1 MHEITNVKYQTNLGR
16 TVWKTNSI
24 VLADSK
30 DLSKIGKNK
39 VFLTVTSPP
48 YHNAI
53 NYEAHQT
60 SQKWYRGTVG
70 NTVENWLEEMR
81 QVFSQVYHVTK
92 PGGYCCIVIGNEI
105 IEGKIKLPLPAM
117 LLVELT
123 KDEWMFFEE
132 IIWNKVTGGKK
143 RFRVTVQHP
152 YPTYYY
158 PNIMHEHILVLRK
171 PPFHNIRDE
180 KSKFEIDDVMKKEIA
195 NSVWHIAPVP
205 PSYRRFH
212 PAAFPEEIPYR
223 LIQLYSNAGDL
234 VLDPFVGSGQTTKMA
249 RFLKRAYIGVDKSA
263 KYVEVAKKRT
273 LEPHTLRKMQLV
285 PNWKMPIQLK
295 V

>member
-1 MHEITNVKYQTNLGR
+1 M
-16 TVWKTNSI
+16 WKPNSI
-24 VLADSK
+24 IVGDSR
-30 DLSKIGKNK
+30 DLSGIGKDK
-39 VFLTVTSPP
+39 ISLTVTSPP

-53 NYEAHQT
+53 NYNEHQT

-70 NTVENWLEEMR
+70 VSVESWLEEMKE
-81 QVFSQVYHVTK
+81 VFSQVYQVTK
-92 PGGYCCIVIGNEI
+92 PGGHCCIVIGNELV
-105 IEGKIKLPLPAM
+105 EGRIKLPLPAM

-123 KDEWMFFEE
+123 RNDIGWKFFEE

-158 PNIMHEHILVLRK
+158 PNIMHEQIIILRK
-171 PPFHNIRDE
+171 PPFYNIKDK
-180 KSKFEIDDVMKKEIA
+180 KSKLAVNDIMKKEVA

-223 LIQLYSNAGDL
+223 LIQLYSNIGDL

-249 RFLKRAYIGVDKSA
+249 RFLKRRYIGVDKSA
-263 KYVEVAKKRT
+263 KYVKIAKTRT
-273 LEPHTLRKMQLV
+273 LEPPSLRKMQLI
-285 PNWKMPIQLK
+285 PNWRFPKPLET
-295 V
+295 

>member
-1 MHEITNVKYQTNLGR
+1 MVL
-16 TVWKTNSI
+16 VWKPNCI
-24 VLADSK
+24 VNADSK
-30 DLSKIGKNK
+30 DLSQIGINK
-39 VFLTVTSPP
+39 VALTVTSPP

-53 NYEAHQT
+53 NYQEHQT
-60 SQKWYRGTVG
+60 SDEWYRGTVG
-70 NTVENWLEEMR
+70 ESIGDWLDEMR
-81 QVFSQVYHVTK
+81 QVFSEVYKVTK
-92 PGGYCCIVIGNEI
+92 LGGYCCIVIGNEI
-105 IEGKIKLPLPAM
+105 IEEKNKLPLPAL

-123 KDEWMFFEE
+123 KEDVGWSFFEE

-158 PNIMHEHILVLRK
+158 PNIMHEQIIILRK
-171 PPFHNIRDE
+171 RPYSNIKDK
-180 KSKFEIDDVMKKEIA
+180 KSKLRINDLMKKEIA

-223 LIQLYSNAGDL
+223 LIKLYSNVGDL
-234 VLDPFVGSGQTTKMA
+234 VLDPFVGSGQTTKIA
-249 RFLKRAYIGVDKSA
+249 RFLKRKYIGVDKSA
-263 KYVEVAKKRT
+263 KYVKIARKRT
-273 LEPHTLRKMQLV
+273 LEKPALREMQLV
-285 PNWKMPIQLK
+285 PYWKRPEPLD

>member
-1 MHEITNVKYQTNLGR
+1 M
-16 TVWKTNSI
+16 WKPNSI
-24 VLADSK
+24 VIADSR
-30 DLSKIGKNK
+30 DLTKIGKGK
-39 VFLTVTSPP
+39 VSLTVTSPP

-53 NYEAHQT
+53 NYNEHQT

-70 NTVENWLEEMR
+70 VSVESWLKEMK
-81 QVFSQVYHVTK
+81 QVFSQVYQVTK
-92 PGGYCCIVIGNEI
+92 PGGHCCIVIGNELV
-105 IEGKIKLPLPAM
+105 EGRIKLPLPAM

-123 KDEWMFFEE
+123 KNEPGWKFFEE

-158 PNIMHEHILVLRK
+158 PNIMHEQIIILRK
-171 PPFHNIRDE
+171 SPFNNIKDK
-180 KSKFEIDDVMKKEIA
+180 KSKLVINDIMKKEVA

-223 LIQLYSNAGDL
+223 LIQLYSNMGDL

-249 RFLKRAYIGVDKSA
+249 RFLKRRYIGIDKSE
-263 KYVEVAKKRT
+263 KYVKIAKKRT
-273 LEPHTLRKMQLV
+273 LEPPALRKMQLV
-285 PNWKMPIQLK
+285 PNWRSPKPLET
-295 V
+295 

>member
-1 MHEITNVKYQTNLGR
+1 M
-16 TVWKTNSI
+16 VWKPNSI
-24 VLADSK
+24 IVSDSR
-30 DLSKIGKNK
+30 DLSQIGKNT
-39 VFLTVTSPP
+39 VSLTVTSPP

-53 NYEAHQT
+53 NYDEHQT

-70 NTVENWLEEMR
+70 VSIESWLDEMK
-81 QVFSQVYHVTK
+81 QVFSQVYRVTK

-117 LLVELT
+117 LSVELT
-123 KDEWMFFEE
+123 KNDNGWKFFEE

-158 PNIMHEHILVLRK
+158 PNIMHEQIIILRK
-171 PPFHNIRDE
+171 EPFHNVKDK
-180 KSKFEIDDVMKKEIA
+180 KSRLRIDSIMKKEIA

-205 PSYRRFH
+205 PSYRKFH

-223 LIQLYSNAGDL
+223 LIQLYSNVGDL
-234 VLDPFVGSGQTTKMA
+234 VLDPFTGSGQTPKMA
-249 RFLKRAYIGVDKSA
+249 RFLKRRYIGVDKSE
-263 KYVEVAKKRT
+263 KYVKIATKRVM
-273 LEPHTLRKMQLV
+273 EPPLLRGLQLV
-285 PNWKMPIQLK
+285 PNWKFPEPLDSR
-295 V
+295 

>member
-1 MHEITNVKYQTNLGR
+1 
-16 TVWKTNSI
+16 VWKPNSI
-24 VLADSK
+24 IVADSR
-30 DLSKIGKNK
+30 DLSQIGKNK
-39 VFLTVTSPP
+39 IALTVTSPP

-53 NYEAHQT
+53 NYQEHQV
-60 SQKWYRGTVG
+60 SENWYRGTLG
-70 NTVENWLEEMR
+70 ISLDSWLDEMT
-81 QVFSQVYHVTK
+81 QVFSQVYQVTK
-92 PGGYCCIVIGNEI
+92 PGGLCCIVIGNEI
-105 IEGKIKLPLPAM
+105 IEEKNKLPLPAL

-123 KDEWMFFEE
+123 KNEAGWKFFEE

-158 PNIMHEHILVLRK
+158 PNMMHEQIIILRK
-171 PPFHNIRDE
+171 LPFDNKKDR
-180 KSKFEIDDVMKKEIA
+180 KSRLLINDLMKKEVA

-223 LIQLYSNAGDL
+223 LIQLYSNVGDL

-249 RFLKRAYIGVDKSA
+249 RFLKRKYIGIDKSA
-263 KYVEVAKKRT
+263 KYVKIALKRT
-273 LEPHTLRKMQLV
+273 VEPPALRKMQLV
-285 PNWKMPIQLK
+285 PNWKFPQSLDT
-295 V
+295 

>member
-1 MHEITNVKYQTNLGR
+1 M
-16 TVWKTNSI
+16 WKPNSI
-24 VLADSK
+24 VVADSR
-30 DLSKIGKNK
+30 DLSQIEKNS
-39 VFLTVTSPP
+39 VSLTVTSPP

-53 NYEAHQT
+53 NYDDHQT

-70 NTVENWLEEMR
+70 VPVEGWLEEMK

-105 IEGKIKLPLPAM
+105 IEEKTKLPLPAM
-117 LLVELT
+117 LSVELT
-123 KDEWMFFEE
+123 RDEIGWKFFEE

-158 PNIMHEHILVLRK
+158 PNIMHEQIIILRK
-171 PPFHNIRDE
+171 RPFHNVKDK
-180 KSKFEIDDVMKKEIA
+180 KSRLKIGNIMKKEVA

-205 PSYRRFH
+205 PSYRKFH

-249 RFLKRAYIGVDKSA
+249 RFLKRRYIGVDKSE
-263 KYVEVAKKRT
+263 KYVKIATRRT
-273 LEPHTLRKMQLV
+273 TESSLLRKMQLV
-285 PNWKMPIQLK
+285 PNWKFQEPLDS
-295 V
+295 

>member
-1 MHEITNVKYQTNLGR
+1 M
-16 TVWKTNSI
+16 WKPNSI
-24 VLADSK
+24 IVADSR
-30 DLSKIGKNK
+30 DLSQVGENK
-39 VFLTVTSPP
+39 VTLTVTSPP

-53 NYEAHQT
+53 NYQEHQT
-60 SQKWYRGTVG
+60 SENWYRGTAGVS
-70 NTVENWLEEMR
+70 VDSWLEEMM

-92 PGGYCCIVIGNEI
+92 PGGFCCIVIGNEI
-105 IEGKIKLPLPAM
+105 IEGKNKLPLPAL

-123 KDEWMFFEE
+123 KKGVGWKFFEE

-158 PNIMHEHILVLRK
+158 PNMMHEQIIILRK
-171 PPFHNIRDE
+171 PPFHNAKNM
-180 KSKFEIDDVMKKEIA
+180 KSKLVINDLMKKEIA

-223 LIQLYSNAGDL
+223 LIQLYSNVGDL
-234 VLDPFVGSGQTTKMA
+234 VLDPFAGSGQTTKMA
-249 RFLKRAYIGVDKSA
+249 RFLRRKYIGIDKSA
-263 KYVEVAKKRT
+263 KYVKIALKRT
-273 LEPHTLRKMQLV
+273 MAPPALRKMQLI
-285 PNWKMPIQLK
+285 PNWKFPELLET
-295 V
+295 

>member
-1 MHEITNVKYQTNLGR
+1 M
-16 TVWKTNSI
+16 WKPDTII
-24 VLADSK
+24 VGDSR
-30 DLSKIGKNK
+30 DLSNIGKDK
-39 VFLTVTSPP
+39 VSLTVTSPP

-53 NYEAHQT
+53 NYNEHQT

-70 NTVENWLEEMR
+70 ISIESWLDEMK
-81 QVFSQVYHVTK
+81 QVFSQVYQVTK
-92 PGGYCCIVIGNEI
+92 PGGHCCIVIGNELV
-105 IEGKIKLPLPAM
+105 EGRVKLPLPAM

-123 KDEWMFFEE
+123 RNDTGWKFFEE

-158 PNIMHEHILVLRK
+158 PNIMHEQIIILRK
-171 PPFHNIRDE
+171 PPFHNIKDT
-180 KSKFEIDDVMKKEIA
+180 KSKLIVNDVMKKEVA

-223 LIQLYSNAGDL
+223 LIQLYSNKGDL

-249 RFLKRAYIGVDKSA
+249 RFLKRRYIGVDKSA
-263 KYVEVAKKRT
+263 KYVKIAKRRT
-273 LEPHTLRKMQLV
+273 LESHALRKMQLV
-285 PNWKMPIQLK
+285 PNWRSPKPLET
-295 V
+295 